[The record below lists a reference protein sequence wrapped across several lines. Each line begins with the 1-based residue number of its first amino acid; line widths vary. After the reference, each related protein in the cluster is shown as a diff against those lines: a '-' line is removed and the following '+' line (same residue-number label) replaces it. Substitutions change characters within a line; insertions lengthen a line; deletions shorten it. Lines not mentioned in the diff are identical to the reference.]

1 MKKRYMRKMTF
12 NERAFVAFNLIC
24 PPMAN
29 QFLFDGEGRL
39 ASKTNQAK
47 G

>member
-24 PPMAN
+24 SPTAN
-29 QFLFDGEGRL
+29 QFSFDGEGRL
-39 ASKTNQAK
+39 ASKTDQVK